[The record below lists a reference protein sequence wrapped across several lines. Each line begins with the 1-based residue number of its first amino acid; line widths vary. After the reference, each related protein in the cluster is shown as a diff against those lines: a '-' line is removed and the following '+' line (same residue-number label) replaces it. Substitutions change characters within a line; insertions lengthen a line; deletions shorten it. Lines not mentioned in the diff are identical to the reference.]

1 MSARSFCLLAAILFA
16 VLALVQLSRPL
27 MEWSVTINGHE
38 LPTWPNWLAFFVFG
52 TLSVFGF
59 TAAGRR
65 NG

>member
-1 MSARSFCLLAAILFA
+1 MSARTFCLLAAVLFA
-16 VLALVQLSRPL
+16 VMALVQLSRPL
-27 MEWSVTINGHE
+27 MEWSVTINGHD

-52 TLSVFGF
+52 TLSVFSF